1 MADHFEQDFFL
12 PFPYSDDY
20 QNSDEFCNYLTFLP
34 DSSPLDPETLNH
46 WRGTP
51 WVNTKRTPVRPA
63 VARVLHWGS
72 TPDFNFTSFTHP
84 RQPKAK
90 CSVIGSGRPK
100 PESSKPKSL
109 DEAFSD
115 PEIASIKLANAK
127 LIRPKESKFA
137 KLFDLSKSH
146 GETATANSFSESTP
160 SADHS
165 EASTSRRVSFDL
177 GALDAIQSTDEQKAK
192 CTARSRELV
201 NEEAT
206 ALKDALIST
215 MEALEVTD
223 EETST
228 PTRMHR
234 VVEHID
240 RTIST
245 AERIMEVDE
254 VETEEEEQRG
264 RVSRAPVRAS
274 WIMAD

>member
-1 MADHFEQDFFL
+1 MADHVEQDFFL
-12 PFPYSDDY
+12 PFSYSDDY
-20 QNSDEFCNYLTFLP
+20 QTSEEFCHYLTFLP
-34 DSSPLDPETLNH
+34 DSSPLDPQTLNH

-51 WVNTKRTPVRPA
+51 WANTKRTPVRPD
-63 VARVLHWGS
+63 VARALHWGS
-72 TPDFNFTSFTHP
+72 TPDFNFTSFTRP

-90 CSVIGSGRPK
+90 CTVIGSGRPK
-100 PESSKPKSL
+100 PESSKPKNL

-127 LIRPKESKFA
+127 LTKPKESKFA
-137 KLFDLSKSH
+137 KLFDPSEPH
-146 GETATANSFSESTP
+146 GPST
-160 SADHS
+160 DHS
-165 EASTSRRVSFDL
+165 EASTARRVSFDL

-201 NEEAT
+201 NEEAA
-206 ALKDALIST
+206 ALKDALILT

-240 RTIST
+240 RTINI

-254 VETEEEEQRG
+254 VEAEEEEQRG
-264 RVSRAPVRAS
+264 RVSRALVRTS
-274 WIMAD
+274 WIMADQ